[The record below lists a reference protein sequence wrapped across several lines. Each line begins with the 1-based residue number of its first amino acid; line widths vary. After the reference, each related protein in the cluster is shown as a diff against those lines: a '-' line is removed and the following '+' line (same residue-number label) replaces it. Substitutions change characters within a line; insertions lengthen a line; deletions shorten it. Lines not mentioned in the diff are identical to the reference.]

1 MNICSPFFSQT
12 CNCCSS
18 HATVSQVKSEPLCE
32 GNTFRLC
39 EPFRKAEMQ
48 ATPSHC
54 VPIDMMLFVD
64 TERDLISRFRIFTP
78 FPLKSF
84 AFFSTENYFV
94 MIFST
99 EPSEEEKFLE
109 NEREKS
115 AGSPSHR
122 KKPVSLCTLYLPL
135 TCVDVRRHLK
145 VGKKIVS
152 FNWKHFCGAISK

>member
-1 MNICSPFFSQT
+1 
-12 CNCCSS
+12 
-18 HATVSQVKSEPLCE
+18 
-32 GNTFRLC
+32 
-39 EPFRKAEMQ
+39 MQ

-64 TERDLISRFRIFTP
+64 TERDLISRFRIFTA

-109 NEREKS
+109 NEREENRR
-115 AGSPSHR
+115 AHQAIER
-122 KKPVSLCTLYLPL
+122 NLFLCVHFICLLR
-135 TCVDVRRHLK
+135 VWMFDVT
-145 VGKKIVS
+145 
-152 FNWKHFCGAISK
+152 